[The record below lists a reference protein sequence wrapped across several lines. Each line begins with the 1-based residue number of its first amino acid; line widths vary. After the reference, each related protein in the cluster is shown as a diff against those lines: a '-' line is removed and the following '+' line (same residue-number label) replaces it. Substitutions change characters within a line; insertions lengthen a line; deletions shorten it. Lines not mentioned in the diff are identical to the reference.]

1 MRPFRHQSFK
11 ARTLVL
17 PKGQSKIW
25 NSRILNHDGSGAQG
39 LLPAR
44 QPQMSAPDGE
54 RMCTRSKPAP
64 GGESAYWPA
73 NLASPSREMPV
84 ESFYD
89 WPLKPYLRAVPG
101 TEISALLSRPATRSP
116 EYDDCSSGVVSCAS
130 LTGHDNKSN
139 SPSHSRRVESI
150 YELHV
155 PRVVLPCCLDRRLW
169 VSPTDSFR
177 ADETM
182 TDRRYAE

>member
-101 TEISALLSRPATRSP
+101 TEISALLSPSSDP
-116 EYDDCSSGVVSCAS
+116 FSGVRWLFGRRRMSCAFS
-130 LTGHDNKSN
+130 SCRDNQSN
-139 SPSHSRRVESI
+139 SPSRSPRVESI

-155 PRVVLPCCLDRRLW
+155 PRL
-169 VSPTDSFR
+169 
-177 ADETM
+177 
-182 TDRRYAE
+182 